1 MLRSTSLCIGLSPT
15 RLEVVVASDRAVV
28 RAAAVELDPT
38 EWEGYWADGLMPL
51 DALLASL
58 MKRVGAR
65 RGARAMLYHDGPDA
79 TAMLASCPA
88 AGDAALRAAR
98 LQAVEALPYPAF
110 GNPVSCSILDR
121 DASGDPPRT
130 HVLAAADR
138 DDRAQS
144 LYGLLVRAGCRPVLI
159 APMEAPLIAAAA
171 RAALDESCRP
181 NDVHMLLGE
190 RHTVI
195 SAGNGGSLRCL
206 RSFDLGC
213 DLLLEA
219 LVRAFHPVGH
229 AAPPT
234 TGERERAREFLHTR
248 GIPDPDGVI
257 DASSGLRGS
266 AVLPLLQPIIQR
278 YVVETRQTIRFG
290 MSHSDL
296 SRVRLVLS
304 GPGGRIPRLAELLSN
319 HLDAE
324 AVVSEDAP
332 KYEPGACSASL
343 RACVERPLPALN
355 LLPLSAEARRV
366 GGVLAVGVRAGG
378 VAAGL
383 LLAADGARIA
393 HHRAALDR
401 LMHANAPIIESID
414 RAAEIDQRAAELA
427 ARLADAEASL
437 AATLGEYPDWFATLR
452 QLAAVASEDV
462 RLLEVTGDV
471 GREGPALT
479 VRGIALAGTGAE
491 GQEPLSRYLEALAA
505 SPLTRSVQLTST
517 RNTVLDEAPA
527 RSFVLRAQMHGLPHP
542 IVVAG
547 EGKP

>member
-1 MLRSTSLCIGLSPT
+1 MLRSTRLCIGLSPT
-15 RLEVVVASDRAVV
+15 RLEVAVVSGRAVV
-28 RAAAVELDPT
+28 RSAVVELDPT

-51 DALLASL
+51 DSVLATIL
-58 MKRVGAR
+58 KRLGAR
-65 RGARAMLYHDGPDA
+65 RGMRATLYHDGPDA
-79 TAMLASCPA
+79 AAMLASCPVT
-88 AGDAALRAAR
+88 GDAALRAAR
-98 LQAVEALPYPAF
+98 MQIVEALPYPPS
-110 GNPVSCSILDR
+110 GNPVSCSIVGR

-130 HVLAAADR
+130 HVLTAADR

-144 LYGLLVRAGCRPVLI
+144 LYGFLVRAGCRPVVI

-171 RAALDESCRP
+171 RAALDESRGP
-181 NDVHMLLGE
+181 DDVLMLIGE

-195 SAGNGGSLRCL
+195 SAGNGGNLRYL

-213 DLLLEA
+213 DLMHEA
-219 LVRAFHPVGH
+219 VVRAFHPAGH

-248 GIPDPDGVI
+248 GIPKPGDVI

-266 AVLPLLQPIIQR
+266 TLLPLLQPIIQR

-296 SRVRLVLS
+296 SKVRLVLS

-319 HLDAE
+319 HLDVE

-332 KYEPGACSASL
+332 TYESGSCSASL
-343 RACVERPLPALN
+343 RACVEHTLPGLN
-355 LLPLSAEARRV
+355 VLPMSAEVRRIA
-366 GGVLAVGVRAGG
+366 GVLAVGVRAGG
-378 VAAGL
+378 VVAGL

-393 HHRAALDR
+393 HDRAAIDR
-401 LMHANAPIIESID
+401 AMHANAPIIESID
-414 RAAEIDQRAAELA
+414 LAAGIDRRASELA

-437 AATLGEYPDWFATLR
+437 AATLGEYPDWFAMLH
-452 QLAAVASEDV
+452 QIAAVASDDV

-471 GREGPALT
+471 GREGPAVT
-479 VRGIALAGTGAE
+479 IRGIALAGE
-491 GQEPLSRYLEALAA
+491 GTEGPEPLSRYLEVLAA
-505 SPLTRSVQLTST
+505 SPLTRSVQLAST
-517 RNTVLDEAPA
+517 RNTVLDDAPA
-527 RSFVLRAQMHGLPHP
+527 RSFVLRAQLHGLPHP
-542 IVVAG
+542 IVVAR

>member
-1 MLRSTSLCIGLSPT
+1 
-15 RLEVVVASDRAVV
+15 
-28 RAAAVELDPT
+28 
-38 EWEGYWADGLMPL
+38 MPL
-51 DALLASL
+51 DASLASL
-58 MKRVGAR
+58 FKRVGAR
-65 RGARAMLYHDGPDA
+65 RGIPATLYHDGPDA
-79 TAMLASCPA
+79 AAMLASCPA
-88 AGDAALRAAR
+88 TGDAALRAAR
-98 LQAVEALPYPAF
+98 MQMIEALPYPASS
-110 GNPVSCSILDR
+110 NPVSCSILGR
-121 DASGDPPRT
+121 DASGEAPRT

-144 LYGLLVRAGCRPVLI
+144 LYGFLVRAGCRPVVI

-171 RAALDESCRP
+171 RAVLDESCRP
-181 NDVHMLLGE
+181 DDVLVLLGE

-195 SAGNGGSLRCL
+195 SAGTGGNLRCL
-206 RSFDLGC
+206 RSFDLGY

-219 LVRAFHPVGH
+219 LVRAFHPAGH

-248 GIPDPDGVI
+248 GIPSPDDVI

-266 AVLPLLQPIIQR
+266 VVLPLLQPIIQR

-296 SRVRLVLS
+296 SKVRLVLS

-332 KYEPGACSASL
+332 THDAGACSAFL
-343 RACVERPLPALN
+343 RACVERPVPALN
-355 LLPLSAEARRV
+355 LLPMSAEARRV
-366 GGVLAVGVRAGG
+366 AGVLAVGVRAGA

-393 HHRAALDR
+393 HERAKLDR

-414 RAAEIDQRAAELA
+414 LAAEIDRRAGELA

-437 AATLGEYPDWFATLR
+437 AATLGEYPDWFAMLR
-452 QLAAVASEDV
+452 QIAAVASDDV
-462 RLLEVTGDV
+462 RLLEVTGEV
-471 GREGPALT
+471 GRDGPALT
-479 VRGIALAGTGAE
+479 VRGIALAGASAE

-505 SPLTRSVQLTST
+505 SPLTRSVQLAST
-517 RNTVLDEAPA
+517 RNTVMDDAPA
-527 RSFVLRAQMHGLPHP
+527 RSFVLRAQLHGLPHP

-547 EGKP
+547 EGGR